1 MALTFYLRISKIGRA
16 RWRAP
21 VNWMKDELIDE
32 HSKADIANP
41 ELTDI
46 DQST

>member
-1 MALTFYLRISKIGRA
+1 M
-16 RWRAP
+16 
-21 VNWMKDELIDE
+21 NWMKDELIDE